1 MALKHR
7 LIVICSSMALICGG
21 ALMVEFWQWN
31 QTRKYNAAIE
41 QAHFAE
47 AESYR
52 GDNGLFAKAYA
63 EQQRGR
69 FQDARIIYSTLENT
83 DEKELR
89 LAVLFNMGNTY
100 LQQAS
105 SIDLEQDA
113 DLALPL
119 IELAK
124 ISYRE
129 VLRIDSQH
137 WNAKYNLE
145 RALQLLPDP
154 KEQRLMDLIGRRRT
168 VRTVITA
175 DPEDNLP

>member
-1 MALKHR
+1 MALKRR
-7 LIVICSSMALICGG
+7 LIVLCSSIALLCG
-21 ALMVEFWQWN
+21 AMLMYEFWQWD
-31 QTRKYNAAIE
+31 QTRNYNAAIE

-63 EQQRGR
+63 EQQQGR
-69 FQDARIIYSTLENT
+69 YQDARVIYSRLENT
-83 DEKELR
+83 DDKALR

-105 SIDLEQDA
+105 SIDLETDA

-124 ISYRE
+124 VSYRE
-129 VLRIDSQH
+129 VLSIDGRH

-154 KEQRLMDLIGRRRT
+154 KEQRLMDLVGRRRT
-168 VRTVITA
+168 VRTVITP